1 MAHTYKHFNGAT
13 IEEDDN
19 GKKRVFYEGVEFD
32 SIAAVNRYINS
43 IEYRVKIHQ
52 EMKDNEY
59 YGTVYIKKK
68 REM

>member
-1 MAHTYKHFNGAT
+1 MAHSYKHHCGAT
-13 IEEDDN
+13 IEVDDN
-19 GKKRVFYEGVEFD
+19 GKKRVFFEDREFD
-32 SIAAVNRYINS
+32 SVAAVNRYINS